1 MSSGIRRTRIIKE
14 DKFWEVFQRFVDN
27 GLIMSD
33 LEIKLGLGRGYI
45 RSVKSKKRIPKY
57 DTYKKISDDLRER
70 QKLSDRYEGLINP
83 NEMESILDVVQ
94 LEYEFSKRKINFSK
108 LADYVAG
115 NDHTLSERLR
125 YWRNKKPI
133 NMTLKTLRDLE
144 KSLRQWDISHVYD
157 EAEEKDKPKWD
168 FYAEQQQYL
177 KTGKFEFSL
186 KD

>member
-1 MSSGIRRTRIIKE
+1 MSNGIRRTRIIKE
-14 DKFWEVFQRFVDN
+14 DKFWEVFQRFVDK

-33 LEIKLGLGRGYI
+33 LEIKLGLGSGYI

-57 DTYKKISDDLRER
+57 DTYKKISDNLRER
-70 QKLSDRYEGLINP
+70 QQLSEIYKGLINP
-83 NEMESILDVVQ
+83 EEMESILDVVQ

-108 LADYVAG
+108 LADYVSM

-144 KSLRQWDISHVYD
+144 NSLRQWDINHIYK
-157 EAEEKDKPKWD
+157 EAEDLEAPKWD
-168 FYAEQQQYL
+168 FYAEQKQYL
-177 KTGKFEFSL
+177 ETGKFSFSL

>member
-14 DKFWEVFQRFVDN
+14 EKFWEVFQRFVDK

-33 LEIKLGLGRGYI
+33 LEIKLGLGTGYI

-70 QKLSDRYEGLINP
+70 QKLSDRYEGLIKP

-133 NMTLKTLRDLE
+133 NMTLKTLRDIE

-157 EAEEKDKPKWD
+157 EAKQKDTLEWD
-168 FYAEQQQYL
+168 FYAEQKKYL
-177 KTGKFEFSL
+177 ETGKFEFSL